1 LFFASSIFVIEYN
14 TNILQLGIIS
24 KAVCII
30 FLKIGLNVIHIMSK
44 IGEMIDF
51 LIENKY
57 EGKVMKFYEATH
69 IDNKSVARWKNGSL
83 RPSQNSMDK
92 LRQAIPDI
100 NIEAFIK
107 GIIDNL
113 LNNVY
118 IPKNLTSTNVNQ
130 MKNENDLLRT
140 LLREKD
146 ARIQLLEDIL
156 NTSGVLK
163 KKSQKMSF

>member
-1 LFFASSIFVIEYN
+1 
-14 TNILQLGIIS
+14 
-24 KAVCII
+24 
-30 FLKIGLNVIHIMSK
+30 MSK

-69 IDNKSVARWKNGSL
+69 IDNKSVARWENGSL
-83 RPSQNSMDK
+83 NPSQNLMDK

-107 GIIDNL
+107 GDIDNL

-118 IPKNLTSTNVNQ
+118 IPKNLTSTNINQ
-130 MKNENDLLRT
+130 MKNENELLRI

-163 KKSQKMSF
+163 KSPKK